1 MTPASLTALLEQHFE
16 PGAAHWRLLELQVE
30 EEAGMGFGLTT
41 LLGLSLLAMVIGRE
55 RIVRSGTAQ
64 PGDWVKRLVCLSA
77 WISLIFAMRKLNLSG
92 GPRYLVGYYPLLVM
106 GLLLSPVHSGRI
118 APKVLLPVEG
128 GGAEGWKRI
137 RCAKSNCYRGW
148 MDQTMSQSTRRE
160 LITKLRWRYQ
170 NAGAQYK
177 RKLLDQAQ
185 ELLGYHR
192 KAAIR
197 ALRAVPV
204 VPRGPR
210 IITGRPLSYEPGLLR
225 KWLRPIWAA
234 TDYACGQRLVAMLP
248 EWIPAYEQHERRMPV
263 EAREKLLQA
272 SARTLDRLLQP
283 LRARGQGRSLT
294 RPGTLLRQQ
303 IPIRGSLWEEGAVG
317 WLEVDTVAL
326 CGGSV
331 AGEFV
336 WVVDGVEYVTT
347 WVELRAIWGR
357 GQINTLGALQ
367 DIEASLPFALLGL
380 DSDNGGEFL
389 NHHVLHWLQKRPRP
403 VFMTRSRPYKKDD
416 NAHVEQKNWTHV
428 RQCFGYE
435 RYDKAEL
442 IEPMN
447 ALLKG
452 PYRQL
457 RNYFHAS
464 LKLERTQRQ
473 DGKVR
478 RIYGAA
484 QTPLAR
490 VLACPQ
496 VSPVTKAQL
505 RQDKE
510 RLNPF
515 ALKQSVEQSLKQISA
530 LRQAAVPNARAA

>member
-1 MTPASLTALLEQHFE
+1 
-16 PGAAHWRLLELQVE
+16 
-30 EEAGMGFGLTT
+30 
-41 LLGLSLLAMVIGRE
+41 
-55 RIVRSGTAQ
+55 
-64 PGDWVKRLVCLSA
+64 
-77 WISLIFAMRKLNLSG
+77 
-92 GPRYLVGYYPLLVM
+92 
-106 GLLLSPVHSGRI
+106 
-118 APKVLLPVEG
+118 
-128 GGAEGWKRI
+128 
-137 RCAKSNCYRGW
+137 
-148 MDQTMSQSTRRE
+148 
-160 LITKLRWRYQ
+160 
-170 NAGAQYK
+170 
-177 RKLLDQAQ
+177 
-185 ELLGYHR
+185 
-192 KAAIR
+192 
-197 ALRAVPV
+197 
-204 VPRGPR
+204 
-210 IITGRPLSYEPGLLR
+210 
-225 KWLRPIWAA
+225 
-234 TDYACGQRLVAMLP
+234 MLP
-248 EWIPAYEQHERRMPV
+248 EWVPAYEQHEKVLPT

-283 LRARGQGRSLT
+283 MRAQGQGRSLT

-303 IPIRGSLWEEGAVG
+303 IPIRGSVWEEGKAG

-336 WVVDGVEYVTT
+336 WVVDGVEYATT

-357 GQINTLGALQ
+357 GQVNTLNALQ
-367 DIEASLPFALLGL
+367 DIEASLPFPLLGL

-435 RYDKAEL
+435 RYDNPEL

-457 RNYFHAS
+457 LNYFHAS

-478 RIYGAA
+478 RLYGPA
-484 QTPLAR
+484 QTPWAR

-496 VSPVTKAQL
+496 VSPATKVQL
-505 RQDKE
+505 RQDKQ

-515 ALKQSVEQSLKQISA
+515 ALKQSVEQSLKVISA
-530 LRQAAVPNARAA
+530 LRRAAVPNARAA